1 MPSRRHQ
8 ITFPD
13 DMWAAVEIAAQ
24 KDGMTRGE
32 IVRIGTL
39 SYVAFMA
46 ARRGD
51 QASGGFDD
59 LWEAARRLV
68 ELYPL

>member
-1 MPSRRHQ
+1 MASRRHQ

-13 DMWAAVEIAAQ
+13 DLWAAIHIAAQ
-24 KDGMTRGE
+24 KEGMTRGE

-51 QASGGFDD
+51 QATGGFDE

-68 ELYPL
+68 AVYPL

>member
-13 DMWAAVEIAAQ
+13 DLWSAVEIAAK
-24 KDGMTRGE
+24 KDRMTRGE

-51 QASGGFDD
+51 QATEGFEE
-59 LWEAARRLV
+59 LWDVARRLV
-68 ELYPL
+68 DVYPL

>member
-13 DMWAAVEIAAQ
+13 DLWSAVEIAAE
-24 KDGMTRGE
+24 KDGMSRGE

-51 QASGGFDD
+51 QATSGFDE

-68 ELYPL
+68 AVYPL